1 MNIQRERLASKYDRM
16 IVQEFERVT
25 GKKIAWKEA
34 PTRTEGSLIERV
46 DLKSFQST
54 SGEENQILL
63 KNGSIIQ
70 FEDIDAISTLKSLG
84 YGIVEIGKYR

>member
-1 MNIQRERLASKYDRM
+1 MNSERERLAERYDRM
-16 IVQEFERVT
+16 IVEEFERAI

>member
-1 MNIQRERLASKYDRM
+1 MMSGYNKDKDIKKDR
-16 IVQEFERVT
+16 T
-25 GKKIAWKEA
+25 HG
-34 PTRTEGSLIERV
+34 EGSLIERV
-46 DLKSFQST
+46 DLKLDQSA
-54 SGEENQILL
+54 SVEKNQILL